1 MSSSHRILRAE
12 NGRFMII
19 EWVLGHFRLF
29 GRRLRGFLTQTLACS
44 DQCAGRGQ
52 LHGLDASVF
61 SGCNEAS
68 WQGRVNFHVVPW

>member
-1 MSSSHRILRAE
+1 MSSSHRILRGE

-52 LHGLDASVF
+52 LHGLDVSVF
-61 SGCNEAS
+61 SGCMGRR
-68 WQGRVNFHVVPW
+68 GRVV

>member
-1 MSSSHRILRAE
+1 MSSSHRILRGE

-19 EWVLGHFRLF
+19 EWVLGHFRLY

-52 LHGLDASVF
+52 LHGLDARVF
-61 SGCNEAS
+61 SGCMGRR
-68 WQGRVNFHVVPW
+68 GRVV

>member
-1 MSSSHRILRAE
+1 MLSPGRTLRSE
-12 NGRFMII
+12 NGRFMINAEGYWPFSI
-19 EWVLGHFRLF
+19 

-61 SGCNEAS
+61 SGCMRRR
-68 WQGRVNFHVVPW
+68 GRVV